1 MFIIFFYFIS
11 IHYHTQ
17 KQKRKKNITWDK
29 KINYKKY
36 MDVKKEQGL
45 K

>member
-1 MFIIFFYFIS
+1 MFIFFFYFIS